1 VKKLAFAACLAL
13 LTAAPASA
21 ASIDTTHTIRASGSV
36 LSDKTTGTIGIFRVN
51 FHAGPAGKVRF
62 VNTSNGV
69 VFHSQ
74 KITFVDYTSPNQATG
89 SGWSVKIRGLG
100 VINGKVVPFTAI
112 AVDHPA
118 PLGTDIFRI
127 SWGHGASLGGKLQ
140 SGGVKILQ
148 L

>member
-1 VKKLAFAACLAL
+1 MKKLALAACLAL
-13 LTAAPASA
+13 VIAAPASA
-21 ASIDTTHTIRASGSV
+21 ASIDTSHTIRASGSV
-36 LSDKTTGTIGIFRVN
+36 LSDKTSGTLGIFRVN
-51 FHAGPAGKVRF
+51 FHAGPDRKVTY

-69 VFHSQ
+69 VFHSTR
-74 KITFVDYTSPNQATG
+74 ITLVDYTSPSQAKG
-89 SGWSVKIRGLG
+89 SGWSVKIRGMG
-100 VINGKVVPFTAI
+100 MINGKTVPFVAI